1 MGMEYDATVF
11 PGGVVIANR
20 QVAEWLVTVR
30 LLVSSE
36 EGMLDLMAVLTD
48 VLFGNGHA
56 PASIARNRV
65 HELHRLE
72 RDEMLSIWEDGT
84 VIVDT
89 TFEAFARELNA
100 QNRLYQRLK
109 EAMFGGDAFVGV
121 VRLDLSG
128 FQSST
133 GIYEDEL
140 AQLLWELTVPPAVQA
155 FLRSL

>member
-1 MGMEYDATVF
+1 MGIEYDATVF

-30 LLVSSE
+30 LLVGNE
-36 EGMLDLMAVLTD
+36 DGMLDLMAVLTD
-48 VLFGNGHA
+48 VLFGNGRA
-56 PASIARNRV
+56 PACIARNRV
-65 HELHRLE
+65 HELYRLE
-72 RDEMLSIWEDGT
+72 RDAMLSIWEDGT

-89 TFEAFARELNA
+89 AFEVFARELNA

-109 EAMFGGDAFVGV
+109 TALFNGDSFAGGLH
-121 VRLDLSG
+121 LDLSG

-133 GIYEDEL
+133 GIYEDEV

>member
-1 MGMEYDATVF
+1 MGIEYDATVF

-20 QVAEWLVTVR
+20 QVAEWLVCVR
-30 LLVSSE
+30 MLVSSE
-36 EGMLDLMAVLTD
+36 DGMLDLMAVLTD

-56 PASIARNRV
+56 PACIARNRV

-72 RDEMLSIWEDGT
+72 RHEMLSIWEDGT

-89 TFEAFARELNA
+89 MFEAFVRELNA

-109 EAMFGGDAFVGV
+109 TALFGGNEFAGAVT
-121 VRLDLSG
+121 LDLGG
-128 FQSST
+128 FQT
-133 GIYEDEL
+133 GTGVAEDAL
-140 AQLLWELTVPPAVQA
+140 DQLVWEMTMPPSVQA

>member
-1 MGMEYDATVF
+1 MGIEYDATVF

-30 LLVSSE
+30 LVVGSE
-36 EGMLDLMAVLTD
+36 DGMLDLMAVLTD

-56 PASIARNRV
+56 PACIARNRV

-89 TFEAFARELNA
+89 TFEAFANELNA

-109 EAMFGGDAFVGV
+109 TALFNGAAFEGA

-133 GIYEDEL
+133 GI
-140 AQLLWELTVPPAVQA
+140 
-155 FLRSL
+155 

>member
-1 MGMEYDATVF
+1 MGIEYDATVF

-30 LLVSSE
+30 MLVGSE
-36 EGMLDLMAVLTD
+36 DGMLDLMAVLTD

-56 PASIARNRV
+56 PACIARNRV

-89 TFEAFARELNA
+89 TFEVFARELNA

-109 EAMFGGDAFVGV
+109 AALFNGDAFVGGV
-121 VRLDLSG
+121 NLDLSG

>member
-1 MGMEYDATVF
+1 MGIEYDATVF

-30 LLVSSE
+30 MLVGSE
-36 EGMLDLMAVLTD
+36 DGMLDLMAVLTD

-109 EAMFGGDAFVGV
+109 AALFSGNAFVGGV
-121 VRLDLSG
+121 QLDLSG

-140 AQLLWELTVPPAVQA
+140 EQLLWEMTVPPAVQA

>member
-1 MGMEYDATVF
+1 MGIEYDATVF
-11 PGGVVIANR
+11 PGRVVIANR

-30 LLVSSE
+30 LLVGSE
-36 EGMLDLMAVLTD
+36 VGMLDLMAVLTD

-56 PASIARNRV
+56 PACIARNRV

-89 TFEAFARELNA
+89 TFETFARELNA

-109 EAMFGGDAFVGV
+109 TALFNGDAFVGALQ
-121 VRLDLSG
+121 LDLSG

-140 AQLLWELTVPPAVQA
+140 EQLLWEMTVPPAVQA

>member
-1 MGMEYDATVF
+1 MGIEYDATVF

-20 QVAEWLVTVR
+20 QVADWLVCVR
-30 LLVSSE
+30 THLTSTD
-36 EGMLDLMAVLTD
+36 GMLDLLGLWTD

-56 PASIARNRV
+56 PACIARNRV
-65 HELHRLE
+65 HELYRLE
-72 RDEMLSIWEDGT
+72 RDAMLSIWEDGT

-89 TFEAFARELNA
+89 AFEVFARELNA

-109 EAMFGGDAFVGV
+109 AALFSGNAFVGGV
-121 VRLDLSG
+121 QLDLSG

-140 AQLLWELTVPPAVQA
+140 EQLLWEMTVPPAVQA

>member
-1 MGMEYDATVF
+1 MGIEYDATVF

-30 LLVSSE
+30 MLVSSE

-56 PASIARNRV
+56 PACIARNRV
-65 HELHRLE
+65 HELYRLE
-72 RDEMLSIWEDGT
+72 RHEMLSIWEDGT

-89 TFEAFARELNA
+89 TFEVFARELNA

-109 EAMFGGDAFVGV
+109 TALFNGDAFVGAV
-121 VRLDLSG
+121 HLDLSG

-133 GIYEDEL
+133 GIYEDEV
-140 AQLLWELTVPPAVQA
+140 AQLLWDLTVPPAVQA